1 MAARNSNPYA
11 SPQEAEPS
19 KRWRPNS
26 AEWLVMAIVTLLVG
40 LLGWDYYVE
49 LKSLSDRNKRLR
61 EIVDQLQIETPPP
74 APTPEP

>member
-1 MAARNSNPYA
+1 
-11 SPQEAEPS
+11 
-19 KRWRPNS
+19 
-26 AEWLVMAIVTLLVG
+26 MAIVTLLVS